1 MLVKEANDPDIEKMI
16 KSDFEATTVDITN
29 RNLTKKFVLNG
40 GGSKIELNTAS
51 GKIKI
56 NKK

>member
-1 MLVKEANDPDIEKMI
+1 MSLKILDESDADKLI
-16 KSDFEATTVDITN
+16 KSDFEPTNVDFHKNNFI
-29 RNLTKKFVLNG
+29 KKFVLNG
-40 GGSKIELNTAS
+40 GGSMIELNTAS